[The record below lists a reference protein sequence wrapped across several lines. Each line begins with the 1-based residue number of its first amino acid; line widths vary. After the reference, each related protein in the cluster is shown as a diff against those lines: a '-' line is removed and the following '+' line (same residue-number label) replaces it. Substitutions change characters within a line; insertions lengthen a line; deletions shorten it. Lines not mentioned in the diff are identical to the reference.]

1 MATIQGLL
9 PKYLRFRES
18 SNGACHGDL
27 GTNLSQFG
35 SLMMH
40 FNMQFQ
46 YYLLQSMMYVGY
58 GLDQSIGHHL
68 SSVSDQLKLGDTS
81 IIISSFV

>member
-1 MATIQGLL
+1 MATMQGLL

-18 SNGACHGDL
+18 LDGACHGDL
-27 GTNLSQFG
+27 GTKLSQFG

-46 YYLLQSMMYVGY
+46 CYLLQSMIYMKYV
-58 GLDQSIGHHL
+58 LDQSIGHHF